1 MKMDG
6 AGGGE
11 DSTEHLDDILEH
23 DSKVLTGTIIGYKS

>member
-1 MKMDG
+1 MKMDE

-23 DSKVLTGTIIGYKS
+23 DSMGLTGTIIGYE